1 VVYFFVAI
9 HAERNKVLF
18 GIITKRASSTDMVD
32 LEIGR
37 AAAMLAPP
45 AIAFQH
51 LPAKF
56 PVEGRIQYKP
66 RPLGP

>member
-1 VVYFFVAI
+1 MYFFVAF

-45 AIAFQH
+45 SISLERLVSECFIF
-51 LPAKF
+51 LSIEF
-56 PVEGRIQYKP
+56 
-66 RPLGP
+66 